1 LQQSYNNKE
10 VLQIFVTEEFKKIEL
25 DDKLQFNYAISNLG
39 RLISYTNKFEDGRV
53 VKGSLTEGFRM
64 FRYKIRRNGKINYKH
79 KFIYKLVAE
88 HFLPPPAKEQEYI
101 IHLDHNLSND
111 NVKNLKWVTREEKL
125 QHQRTNP
132 KVIEAKKQLAEHNRM
147 RDGHKLTS
155 TQVMQIK
162 KRLADPNNKTRMKT
176 LAKRF
181 GISEMQLYRIKTG
194 ENWGHIKI

>member
-1 LQQSYNNKE
+1 LQQNKE
-10 VLQIFVTEEFKKIEL
+10 TLRIFVTEKFKKIEL
-25 DDKLQFNYAISNLG
+25 EDKLQFNYAVSDVG
-39 RLISYTNKFEDGRV
+39 RLISYSNKFEDGRV

-64 FRYKIRRNGKINYKH
+64 FRYKIRSNGKITYKH

-88 HFLPPPAKEQEYI
+88 HFLPQPSKEHKHV
-101 IHLDHNLSND
+101 IHIDHNLSND
-111 NVKNLKWVTREEKL
+111 NVKNLKWVTKKEQL

-132 KVIEAKKQLAEHNRM
+132 KVLEAHKQLAELNRQ